1 MRYAMQRRR
10 RRTTTGAGHFTTSA
24 RSPHSHLPSDTMR
37 PLLLL
42 ALLSCLLAAQLAA
55 ATRDTFTTGRAL
67 LKKPLKK
74 RVATPVNL
82 TRQQFVQATW
92 ALQDVT
98 CAGVYAT
105 AKDKNFNNTLAL
117 AVTRDFMD
125 VLNAAGWPAA
135 ALSVRVVRQPCKDI
149 TYNNKT
155 YASFRAGVR
164 FNSTTDTQVRDDMWA
179 AVADPD
185 TASPCT
191 GGYNTTLY
199 KNVAALFAKY
209 SLKVS
214 QNNGTRT
221 NMFYNGTDAYWVEY
235 AGPCLPKPKPIIK
248 AIVVDTPIIGTSC
261 DPADV
266 EALAN
271 GVRATITSG
280 LPPAESAL
288 VFVEVIDCKPTA
300 TGRRLLASNVTVT
313 LSITTSPLLTTAAQV
328 DAASRALYAAIT
340 GKPSSSLPAGA
351 SLDTVLQML
360 NTDLKDGGAADLLV
374 KVQTAIV
381 AANLTAVFDATLTNA
396 TQVAG
401 TQQAITCPNMPE
413 FTGASFSTQCLGQIP
428 GFDCVGSCANGG
440 TVTAT
445 CSTAGTWTIPATASC
460 PAEQQPKKECTGVP
474 STTPEGGAW
483 PTAGC
488 AGLARCDATCSGD
501 ATGSPFAVC
510 DTVTGAW
517 SGVSGSCTPI
527 RCLDSPLF
535 GIAYANWATNC
546 GTTVGST
553 CTATCVGA
561 GQATIATCARV
572 PGTTTAN
579 WNLTTPGN
587 CASGFPANATCSN
600 TNGAA
605 SGQLAF
611 VCGFGF
617 ASKTSAAGSSIATL
631 DAAAAKAIC
640 CDAIY
645 PADATCAT
653 SWTASCPAGST
664 PNPFGLINGLVVGS
678 TAAQSI
684 CCSGGAAEVSPSPT
698 PPSPSPPPCVPTCSD
713 STVGQGVPCGTTSN
727 GCGGTCTA
735 TCTIFGASSATCS
748 GGVCTCNPTCSGSA
762 SNLPVGA
769 ACGLD
774 SNGCGSF
781 CSRNCAAG
789 SVCNSSFVCECVP
802 TCNATI
808 SVGLNDPCTP
818 LSNSCG
824 GTCPRQ
830 CAAGTFCNSASVCQC
845 SPTCTDD
852 LAVTPGNFCGQQ
864 PDGCGSFCTKTC
876 ASTSDCLGSKC
887 QAKTAVTVVNSIT
900 PLDASMANNLPTN
913 QWLMAPDATTTATA
927 PYECAIVDLASQP
940 TNSGTDNPYFN
951 NNLKTQP
958 SFTNPSVL
966 MTKAFKMVTKSGSD
980 KCEAMIAFP
989 GNNGEARGLFNGMP
1003 FKDFLTT
1010 GGTIEWKW
1018 YKGVIAGG
1026 SNAPAPS
1033 LKLAVADPAAW
1044 PWTFIYS
1051 GRNAFVYFSMEPYCQ
1066 KPSIT
1071 SGENG
1076 CSIPLDVNTW
1086 SGNLVS
1092 NTQSAA
1098 WIGPNWSMGANQ
1110 TICGGGH
1117 YSLQWWMQPATS
1129 ASPRT
1134 FAGGSTATNPCDYR
1148 LKYDS
1153 ANAPYPVG
1161 TPPFSVTQGFMDRAV
1176 ILSIHMQLGSGPS
1189 SAAGFVGW
1197 LQIKTGAGA
1206 AVQYD
1211 YTWEFGG

>member
-1 MRYAMQRRR
+1 
-10 RRTTTGAGHFTTSA
+10 
-24 RSPHSHLPSDTMR
+24 MR

-179 AVADPD
+179 AVGDPD

-214 QNNGTRT
+214 QN
-221 NMFYNGTDAYWVEY
+221 MEY

-261 DPADV
+261 DPAAV

-288 VFVEVIDCKPTA
+288 VFVKVVDCKPTA
-300 TGRRLLASNVTVT
+300 TGRRLLASHVTVT

-328 DAASRALYAAIT
+328 DAASRALYAAVT

-360 NTDLKDGGAADLLV
+360 NTDLKGGSAADLLV

-381 AANLTAVFDATLTNA
+381 AANLTTVFDATLTNA

-401 TQQAITCPNMPE
+401 TQQAITCPNKPE

-428 GFDCVGSCANGG
+428 GFDCIGSCINGS
-440 TVTAT
+440 TVTAS

-460 PAEQQPKKECTGVP
+460 PAEQQPVKQCTGVP

-488 AGLARCDATCSGD
+488 AGLAPCDATCSGD

-517 SGVSGSCTPI
+517 SAISGSCTPI

-553 CTATCVGA
+553 CTATCA
-561 GQATIATCARV
+561 
-572 PGTTTAN
+572 
-579 WNLTTPGN
+579 
-587 CASGFPANATCSN
+587 
-600 TNGAA
+600 
-605 SGQLAF
+605 
-611 VCGFGF
+611 
-617 ASKTSAAGSSIATL
+617 SAAGSSIATL
-631 DAAAAKAIC
+631 DAASAKAIC

-653 SWTASCPAGST
+653 SWTAGCPAGST
-664 PNPFGLINGLVVGS
+664 PNPLGLINGLVVGS

-684 CCSGGAAEVSPSPT
+684 CCSGGAPEV
-698 PPSPSPPPCVPTCSD
+698 SPSPPPCVPTCPNPV
-713 STVGQGVPCGTTSN
+713 VGLTEACGTKSDGEGSYYGAVAATEGYGGSQLGNSN
-727 GCGGTCTA
+727 PD
-735 TCTIFGASSATCS
+735 FQ
-748 GGVCTCNPTCSGSA
+748 
-762 SNLPVGA
+762 
-769 ACGLD
+769 
-774 SNGCGSF
+774 
-781 CSRNCAAG
+781 
-789 SVCNSSFVCECVP
+789 VP
-802 TCNATI
+802 TQFPKSGKLVTQLAIHLDPTDPV
-808 SVGLNDPCTP
+808 STTNDQRLHYTVS
-818 LSNSCG
+818 SNE
-824 GTCPRQ
+824 
-830 CAAGTFCNSASVCQC
+830 AGTPA
-845 SPTCTDD
+845 
-852 LAVTPGNFCGQQ
+852 
-864 PDGCGSFCTKTC
+864 
-876 ASTSDCLGSKC
+876 
-887 QAKTAVTVVNSIT
+887 
-900 PLDASMANNLPTN
+900 
-913 QWLMAPDATTTATA
+913 
-927 PYECAIVDLASQP
+927 
-940 TNSGTDNPYFN
+940 
-951 NNLKTQP
+951 
-958 SFTNPSVL
+958 
-966 MTKAFKMVTKSGSD
+966 AFKREYIFSFGWFGSTD
-980 KCEAMIAFP
+980 S
-989 GNNGEARGLFNGMP
+989 
-1003 FKDFLTT
+1003 
-1010 GGTIEWKW
+1010 
-1018 YKGVIAGG
+1018 YKGVSG
-1026 SNAPAPS
+1026 PAFW
-1033 LKLAVADPAAW
+1033 V
-1044 PWTFIYS
+1044 
-1051 GRNAFVYFSMEPYCQ
+1051 
-1066 KPSIT
+1066 
-1071 SGENG
+1071 
-1076 CSIPLDVNTW
+1076 
-1086 SGNLVS
+1086 
-1092 NTQSAA
+1092 
-1098 WIGPNWSMGANQ
+1098 
-1110 TICGGGH
+1110 
-1117 YSLQWWMQPATS
+1117 S
-1129 ASPRT
+1129 ASHNTGWPKNPGRHPVPIKEQGWYYLQHVFLADT
-1134 FAGGSTATNPCDYR
+1134 CTTDTSKQCLYAEMRIFSASKGGACGALYQGASGDDAYWKLGGESDDVVDLLGGLRSFTIIQGSPKWQRAIAVDAVSYR
-1148 LKYDS
+1148 S
-1153 ANAPYPVG
+1153 
-1161 TPPFSVTQGFMDRAV
+1161 F
-1176 ILSIHMQLGSGPS
+1176 
-1189 SAAGFVGW
+1189 
-1197 LQIKTGAGA
+1197 
-1206 AVQYD
+1206 
-1211 YTWEFGG
+1211 

>member
-1 MRYAMQRRR
+1 MLLCKSQSSCLINNQASKNNYRCWALHNICKV
-10 RRTTTGAGHFTTSA
+10 TTLTSA
-24 RSPHSHLPSDTMR
+24 K
-37 PLLLL
+37 
-42 ALLSCLLAAQLAA
+42 
-55 ATRDTFTTGRAL
+55 AL

-261 DPADV
+261 DPAAV

-280 LPPAESAL
+280 LPTAESAL
-288 VFVEVIDCKPTA
+288 VFVEVIDCKPAA

-413 FTGASFSTQCLGQIP
+413 FAGAFFSTQCLGQIP
-428 GFDCVGSCANGG
+428 GFDCIGSCVNGG
-440 TVTAT
+440 TVTASCT
-445 CSTAGTWTIPATASC
+445 DAGTWTIPATASC
-460 PAEQQPKKECTGVP
+460 PATEQPKKECTGVP
-474 STTPEGGAW
+474 STTPEGSAW
-483 PTAGC
+483 PTGGC
-488 AGLARCDATCSGD
+488 ANLARCDATCSGD

-517 SGVSGSCTPI
+517 SAISGSCTPI
-527 RCLDSPLF
+527 RCLDSPLV

-546 GTTVGST
+546 ATTVGAT
-553 CTATCVGA
+553 CTATCFGA
-561 GQATIATCARV
+561 GQATIATCTRV
-572 PGTTTAN
+572 FGTTTAN
-579 WNLTTPGN
+579 WAVTAPGN
-587 CASGFPANATCSN
+587 CASAFPTSATCSN

-605 SGQLAF
+605 SGQQAF
-611 VCGFGF
+611 VCGLGF
-617 ASKTSAAGSSIATL
+617 APKASAAGSSIATL

-653 SWTASCPAGST
+653 SWTAGCPTGST
-664 PNPFGLINGLVVGS
+664 PNPAGLINGLVVGS

-684 CCSGGAAEVSPSPT
+684 CCRGAAEASPSPT

-713 STVGQGVPCGTTSN
+713 STVGQGVSCGTTSN

-735 TCTIFGASSATCS
+735 TCTIFGASSATCT

-762 SNLPVGA
+762 NNLPVGS

-789 SVCNSSFVCECVP
+789 AVCNSTFKCECVP
-802 TCNATI
+802 TCNGTVPAI
-808 SVGLNDPCTP
+808 LGESCSP
-818 LSNSCG
+818 LDNSCG

-830 CAAGTFCNSASVCQC
+830 CAAGTFCNSANVCQC
-845 SPTCTDD
+845 SPTCSND
-852 LAVTPGNFCGQQ
+852 LAVAVGGVCGQV
-864 PDGCGSFCTKTC
+864 PDGCGGFCTKTC
-876 ASTSDCLGSKC
+876 
-887 QAKTAVTVVNSIT
+887 
-900 PLDASMANNLPTN
+900 
-913 QWLMAPDATTTATA
+913 
-927 PYECAIVDLASQP
+927 
-940 TNSGTDNPYFN
+940 
-951 NNLKTQP
+951 
-958 SFTNPSVL
+958 
-966 MTKAFKMVTKSGSD
+966 
-980 KCEAMIAFP
+980 
-989 GNNGEARGLFNGMP
+989 
-1003 FKDFLTT
+1003 
-1010 GGTIEWKW
+1010 
-1018 YKGVIAGG
+1018 
-1026 SNAPAPS
+1026 
-1033 LKLAVADPAAW
+1033 
-1044 PWTFIYS
+1044 
-1051 GRNAFVYFSMEPYCQ
+1051 
-1066 KPSIT
+1066 
-1071 SGENG
+1071 
-1076 CSIPLDVNTW
+1076 
-1086 SGNLVS
+1086 
-1092 NTQSAA
+1092 
-1098 WIGPNWSMGANQ
+1098 
-1110 TICGGGH
+1110 
-1117 YSLQWWMQPATS
+1117 TS
-1129 ASPRT
+1129 ASDCVAGACEAKVTCGASASGLTGPGTTLFLQT
-1134 FAGGSTATNPCDYR
+1134 FETNKDNMFGSIQRIGPDA
-1148 LKYDS
+1148 
-1153 ANAPYPVG
+1153 ANAFKGSYYGSIPIVPDTAGYTWFTRWGQLASSDSQPSQFPASG
-1161 TPPFSVTQGFMDRAV
+1161 KLVTQVAIYLNPEDTTFTAPEGQVFEYTVAISKAGPPPTVHNRDYIFHLGWYSADDMGVTGKVFWVSASHNSVGDPKNAARNPVPIQQAGWYVLQHVFVARACPT
-1176 ILSIHMQLGSGPS
+1176 LSSQQCLYADMKIFTASQGGACGAVYTYPSLLKTAAWSLGSDDDLI
-1189 SAAGFVGW
+1189 AAMGGARYGW
-1197 LQIKTGAGA
+1197 NIQTNWQTAMKIDS
-1206 AVQYD
+1206 VSYRS
-1211 YTWEFGG
+1211 F

>member
-1 MRYAMQRRR
+1 
-10 RRTTTGAGHFTTSA
+10 
-24 RSPHSHLPSDTMR
+24 
-37 PLLLL
+37 
-42 ALLSCLLAAQLAA
+42 
-55 ATRDTFTTGRAL
+55 
-67 LKKPLKK
+67 
-74 RVATPVNL
+74 
-82 TRQQFVQATW
+82 
-92 ALQDVT
+92 
-98 CAGVYAT
+98 
-105 AKDKNFNNTLAL
+105 
-117 AVTRDFMD
+117 MD

-261 DPADV
+261 DPAAV

-288 VFVEVIDCKPTA
+288 VFVEVVDCKPTA

-328 DAASRALYAAIT
+328 DAASRALYAAVT

-360 NTDLKDGGAADLLV
+360 NTDLQGGSAADLLV
-374 KVQTAIV
+374 KVQKAIV
-381 AANLTAVFDATLTNA
+381 AANLTTVFDATLTNA

-401 TQQAITCPNMPE
+401 TQQAITCPNKPE

-428 GFDCVGSCANGG
+428 GFDCIGSCAKGG
-440 TVTAT
+440 TVTAS

-460 PAEQQPKKECTGVP
+460 PAEQQPEKECTGVP

-483 PTAGC
+483 PTGGC
-488 AGLARCDATCSGD
+488 AGLAPCDATCSGD

-517 SGVSGSCTPI
+517 SAISGSCTPI

-617 ASKTSAAGSSIATL
+617 APKTSAAGSSIATL

-640 CDAIY
+640 CDAVY

-653 SWTASCPAGST
+653 SWTAGCPAGST
-664 PNPFGLINGLVVGS
+664 PNPAGLINGLVVGS

-698 PPSPSPPPCVPTCSD
+698 PC
-713 STVGQGVPCGTTSN
+713 TV
-727 GCGGTCTA
+727 
-735 TCTIFGASSATCS
+735 SSYLLRRDCWTGRVLRHEKQRMRWHMHFHLRDTWCLIRNMHRRCLH
-748 GGVCTCNPTCSGSA
+748 VQPHLLSA
-762 SNLPVGA
+762 NSLPVNS
-769 ACGLD
+769 ACGLEA
-774 SNGCGSF
+774 NGCGSF
-781 CSRNCAAG
+781 CSRNCADG
-789 SVCNSSFVCECVP
+789 LICNSTFTCQCVPTCNSTISVGVGATCSPLSDSCGGTCPRQCTAGNICNSANVCECVP
-802 TCNATI
+802 TCSGTI
-808 SVGLNDPCTP
+808 SVGLGSPCSP

-830 CAAGTFCNSASVCQC
+830 CTSGTFCNITNICQC
-845 SPTCTDD
+845 QPTCTDD

-864 PDGCGSFCTKTC
+864 SDGCSGFCTKTC
-876 ASTSDCLGSKC
+876 ATTSDCLGSKC
-887 QAKTAVTVVNSIT
+887 QLKMAVTVVNTIT
-900 PLDASMANNLPTN
+900 PYTSAMNNNLTTN
-913 QWLMAPDATTTATA
+913 EWFISPESTTGRPS
-927 PYECAIVDLASQP
+927 PYECGIVDLASQP
-940 TNSGTDNPYFN
+940 IGSTYDPYFQN
-951 NNLKTQP
+951 SLTNPGLA
-958 SFTNPSVL
+958 SRTNPSAAV
-966 MTKAFKMVTKSGSD
+966 TKALKMVIRSNVGFAPGTGD

-989 GNNGEARGLFNGMP
+989 GNNGEAKGLFNGMT
-1003 FKDFLTT
+1003 FSDFLTT
-1010 GGTIEWKW
+1010 GGTIEWNW
-1018 YKGVIAGG
+1018 YKGVMAGG

-1033 LKLAVADPAAW
+1033 LKLAVADPTAW
-1044 PWTFIYS
+1044 PWTFPYS
-1051 GRNAFVYFSMEPYCQ
+1051 GRNVFVYLNMEPYCQ
-1066 KPSIT
+1066 KPSIAF
-1071 SGENG
+1071 GENG
-1076 CSIPLDVNTW
+1076 CSVTLDVNTW
-1086 SGNLVS
+1086 SGNTVS
-1092 NTQSAA
+1092 EGQSAA
-1098 WIGPNWSMGANQ
+1098 WVGPSWSMGGTQSSCN
-1110 TICGGGH
+1110 GGH
-1117 YSLQWWMQPATS
+1117 YSLAWWMYPATS
-1129 ASPRT
+1129 AAKRT
-1134 FAGGSTATNPCDYR
+1134 VTIGSLSSTNCEYQ
-1148 LKYDS
+1148 LKWDS
-1153 ANAPYPVG
+1153 ASAPYTFGSNPSTTVAA
-1161 TPPFSVTQGFMDRAV
+1161 GFMSRAV
-1176 ILSIHMQLGSGPS
+1176 ILSIHMQLGST
-1189 SAAGFVGW
+1189 SANIASFVGW
-1197 LQIKTGAGA
+1197 LRIKTGASA
-1206 AVQYD
+1206 PVQYD
-1211 YTWEFGG
+1211 YAWEFGG